1 MLKWEGFMR
10 PATMHFRPPAII
22 GIVNYRVCS
31 NENVH
36 EYTQSGSLLLYDF
49 LYFFCYL
56 LTQLHTRHKSQ
67 STNEIFVSRYL
78 SGTFKRDPSA
88 LVSPTCKPEISNVDY
103 DTFPAVCLWTGPDW
117 DNPKPEAGWVNQ
129 YIQKKD
135 QPKTRILAK
144 VIEGCWFQG
153 WFHGNYTTGCF
164 AIAVS
169 TAVMK
174 KLAPTHVMDHMYI
187 GPVVWDFVKNDGH
200 QEVSGPV

>member
-1 MLKWEGFMR
+1 MKSSCLAIFLALSASAYGYSGCFDYFLLKDGC
-10 PATMHFRPPAII
+10 
-22 GIVNYRVCS
+22 VNAAEPSDLRCQKPS
-31 NENVH
+31 APKE
-36 EYTQSGSLLLYDF
+36 Q
-49 LYFFCYL
+49 
-56 LTQLHTRHKSQ
+56 HT
-67 STNEIFVSRYL
+67 TYA
-78 SGTFKRDPSA
+78 FKRDPSA

-117 DNPKPEAGWVNQ
+117 DNPKPEAGWVNHANPSNCGKVV

-153 WFHGNYTTGCF
+153 WFHGNYTTGCS